1 LDTLHPIF
9 HLDLKFRAEKELGQA
24 HDSDDSTPF
33 KLKMSQLGTTLTSW
47 SNEMQLSEK
56 KAPRVLHISQDA
68 SNDDESYG
76 DPDIFALYDDMK
88 CSLCGRTGHED
99 TSCHKFM
106 NHVIGDALMKSHVK
120 EAKRINRE
128 NKQFVTVGP
137 RGTPRNGLERTNR
150 RPPSVIR
157 MIAAPHPLPLDVTP
171 IADAPIADTLEM
183 SFDKT
188 VQISR
193 VGLDDSGSVTSEESD
208 GPFDYGS
215 SAHIAEPHDI
225 SMGVRYDDALI
236 DRINAN

>member
-1 LDTLHPIF
+1 
-9 HLDLKFRAEKELGQA
+9 
-24 HDSDDSTPF
+24 
-33 KLKMSQLGTTLTSW
+33 MSQLGTTLTSW
-47 SNEMQLSEK
+47 SNEMRLSKK
-56 KAPRVLHISQDA
+56 KAPRVLHITQDA

-76 DPDIFALYDDMK
+76 HPGIFALSDDMQ

-106 NHVIGDALMKSHVK
+106 NHVISDALMKSHVK
-120 EAKRINRE
+120 EAERIKRE

-137 RGTPRNGLERTNR
+137 RDTPRSGLERTNR
-150 RPPSVIR
+150 RPPSAIR
-157 MIAAPHPLPLDVTP
+157 MIAAPQPLPLDAAP
-171 IADAPIADTLEM
+171 ITDNPIADTLEM

-193 VGLDDSGSVTSEESD
+193 VRLDDSGSVTSEESD

-215 SAHIAEPHDI
+215 RAHLAAPHVI

-236 DRINAN
+236 DRINANWDEELTASAPYGT